1 MLHKIKFRILHI
13 TSQDDQFPAREL
25 NHISPTTKGW
35 RSAKNCPYPQQIVV
49 ELEKPSR
56 IRKIQILS
64 HQYLIA
70 SKVEFFVGDS
80 YEDDTFN
87 MDTSTF
93 QRLGHVELSNNEATD
108 FKAREL
114 KSVYIDAKGTYFQ
127 IFLYKNFA
135 NTENPHN
142 QISIIALNFIGDSEN
157 LLPNN
162 VNLNELSADSV
173 KNISPLD
180 DLAFDIYQDPKLSDV
195 IRRLEHHKLE
205 YARQENFD
213 MAKKTR
219 DAIRYI
225 QNASEKICRLEFEKQ
240 EAAKVEN
247 YEEAKEKKEQIHQI
261 REEMARNIDLD
272 ALLNEGTHSQHY
284 SRSIGPPPKSII
296 PMQQDNLR
304 HSIESQDELEQ
315 SYERDEQEVGS
326 SNSSRSSGSSA
337 FQPRQW
343 HSSVDER
350 PLPALMKK
358 QLNNSTHSSGSS
370 NLEPLATEEKRSPK
384 KDSEKHSQEL
394 SEATL
399 RQAGTAIDV
408 VGLPLVKMFYSRSWK
423 LREQALID
431 LEKRISKD
439 PLPPPVSIAAVSSE
453 PDPVGELRSTTFLLK
468 KALGEQVLPV
478 YRKALE
484 MIQPTIVE
492 FGERHRIAKPEVFA
506 SIDKIVC
513 ILLQRTGDSSL
524 RVRDMT
530 KAQLTEMG
538 KWHFFRQGVG
548 FWHEI
553 LRPFQPTTLE
563 RLVVCQLEI
572 VSDIYADM
580 TSPDGLSSCPCAEDF
595 ISFAVQALEHRSN
608 EVRELAEVLILAL
621 YRSEDRNLVRHLMPP
636 NDCKAQQHPLYRRI
650 FAKFDK
656 IDGRSESSAILPPT
670 RNGQV
675 KSRDEVLLSRGSNQN
690 PQRNQGKPAAKKP
703 TPQQGKSQSKPEKL
717 VKPISPN
724 VTNNSELDLLLS
736 LDKTCI
742 FCGEQNDDFTEEALD
757 MHYWRACP
765 MLRRCPNCK
774 QVVEISGLTEHLLNE
789 CPEAGKLG
797 GYRRCERC
805 SEAIPNASFITHN
818 SCRSAPNPNL
828 RCPLCHADLPDDNV
842 PESNYEESWR
852 QHLLQECRQN
862 SRIVRPTQENSLAS
876 ATSVFPG
883 KKAVVKRVNVR

>member
-1 MLHKIKFRILHI
+1 MLRKIKFRILHV
-13 TSQDDQFPAREL
+13 TSQDDNFPAREL
-25 NHISPTTKGW
+25 NHISPSTNGW

-80 YEDDTFN
+80 YSDDTFN
-87 MDTSTF
+87 MNTSKF
-93 QRLGHVELSNNEATD
+93 QRLGHVELSTNEATN

-114 KSVYIDAKGTYFQ
+114 KSVHVDTKGTYFQ
-127 IFLYKNFA
+127 IFLYKNYT
-135 NTENPHN
+135 NTENQYN
-142 QISIIALNFIGDSEN
+142 QISVIALNFIGEPEN
-157 LLPNN
+157 LQHTN
-162 VNLNELSADSV
+162 VKLNEFSTDSV

-180 DLAFDIYQDPKLSDV
+180 DLAFDIYQDPQLSDI
-195 IRRLEHHKLE
+195 IRRLELQKLE
-205 YARQENFD
+205 YASQENFD
-213 MAKKTR
+213 MATKTR

-225 QNASEKICRLEFEKQ
+225 QDASEKICRLEFEKQ

-261 REEMARNIDLD
+261 RDEMARNIDLD
-272 ALLNEGTHSQHY
+272 ALLNAGSRPQHY
-284 SRSIGPPPKSII
+284 TRHIGPSPKSII
-296 PMQQDNLR
+296 PMQQDAFR
-304 HSIESQDELEQ
+304 HSIESQGELEQ
-315 SYERDEQEVGS
+315 SYERDEQEVS
-326 SNSSRSSGSSA
+326 SFNSSRSSGSGV
-337 FQPRQW
+337 FQPNQW
-343 HSSVDER
+343 HISVDER

-370 NLEPLATEEKRSPK
+370 NQEPLVKEEKFSPK
-384 KDSEKHSQEL
+384 KDGEKDNQEL
-394 SEATL
+394 PEATL
-399 RQAGTAIDV
+399 QQAGIAIDV
-408 VGLPLVKMFYSRSWK
+408 VGLPLVKMYYSRSWK
-423 LREQALID
+423 LREQALVD
-431 LEKRISKD
+431 LEKRISED
-439 PLPPPVSIAAVSSE
+439 PLPPPASMAAVSSE
-453 PDPVGELRSTTFLLK
+453 PDPVGELRATTFLLK

-484 MIQPTIVE
+484 MIHPAIVK
-492 FGERHRIAKPEVFA
+492 FSERHRIAKSEVLA
-506 SIDKIVC
+506 STDKIVR

-538 KWHFFRQGVG
+538 KWPVIRQGSG

-553 LRPFQPTTLE
+553 LRPFQPNTLE

-580 TSPDGLSSCPCAEDF
+580 TSPDGSSSCPCAEDF

-608 EVRELAEVLILAL
+608 EVRDLAETLILAL
-621 YRSEDRNLVRHLMPP
+621 YRFEDRNYVRHLMPP
-636 NDCKAQQHPLYRRI
+636 NDCKVQQHPLYRRI
-650 FAKFDK
+650 FTKFDK
-656 IDGRSESSAILPPT
+656 IDGCSESSTIPPPS

-675 KSRDEVLLSRGSNQN
+675 KRRDEVPSSRASNQN
-690 PQRNQGKPAAKKP
+690 LQRNQGRSTARKP
-703 TPQQGKSQSKPEKL
+703 TPQQKKPQQKPEKN
-717 VKPISPN
+717 VQPILTS
-724 VTNNSELDLLLS
+724 VTNSNELDLLLS

-742 FCGEQNDDFTEEALD
+742 FCGEQNDAFTEDALD

-774 QVVEISGLTEHLLNE
+774 QVVEISGLTDHLLNE

-818 SCRSAPNPNL
+818 SCRPARNPNL
-828 RCPLCHADLPDDNV
+828 RCPLCHADLPDDNI
-842 PESNYEESWR
+842 PESNNEESWR

-862 SRIVRPTQENSLAS
+862 SRIVRPNQDNSVAS
-876 ATSVFPG
+876 AASVFPG
-883 KKAVVKRVNVR
+883 RKAMVKRVNVR